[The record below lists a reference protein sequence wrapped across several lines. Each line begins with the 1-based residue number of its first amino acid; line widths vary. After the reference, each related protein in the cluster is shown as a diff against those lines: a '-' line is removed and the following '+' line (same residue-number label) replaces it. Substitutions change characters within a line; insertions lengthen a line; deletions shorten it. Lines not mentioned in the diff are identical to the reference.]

1 MWGTGNLSDSSR
13 VTKRQIIMALNSESR
28 SPSLL
33 LVLFNQPVEYV
44 PLHIL
49 SGKCAGSEPGHYDL
63 LNILQGNASL
73 LSSLC
78 NFCSLRPSLPM
89 CDFLRD
95 IRGPQYWAQPLLETW
110 NVSLLLLCTYSLCS
124 GILLPLMRFCSDR
137 IGTDCW
143 HYGSQDIVRRN
154 LAVLVGVMML
164 ALCSRARIS
173 KGKLEM
179 RQRVRGNVRKVQ
191 KMILV
196 AVNTL
201 EILWGLHTLSPWWLK
216 T

>member
-1 MWGTGNLSDSSR
+1 
-13 VTKRQIIMALNSESR
+13 
-28 SPSLL
+28 
-33 LVLFNQPVEYV
+33 
-44 PLHIL
+44 
-49 SGKCAGSEPGHYDL
+49 
-63 LNILQGNASL
+63 
-73 LSSLC
+73 
-78 NFCSLRPSLPM
+78 
-89 CDFLRD
+89 
-95 IRGPQYWAQPLLETW
+95 
-110 NVSLLLLCTYSLCS
+110 
-124 GILLPLMRFCSDR
+124 MRFCSDR

-143 HYGSQDIVRRN
+143 HYGSQDIVRGN

-201 EILWGLHTLSPWWLK
+201 ENF
-216 T
+216 